1 MRLPHLDPRRS
12 LRARLIFTGAFG
24 LILVVGGIAGLLGFS
39 ARMRGQLSA
48 AVDEWAEEQRVADR
62 ISHAAIRQFLIV
74 FSLREREGLEAR
86 EEFRAAGDIVY
97 DQLGVYLLR
106 DLTSSQRL
114 QLETIKE
121 QHQQLEVAA
130 ARAADLFGRGET
142 PAGEASFD
150 VMSAHAFAML
160 DALDTFLRMREAD
173 LDQLRRVQTGAF
185 RTMHTLGAILGVLLL
200 LAAATWGRFMF
211 QRVDRP
217 LAELTAAARGM
228 ERGDLAVRV
237 PEAHD
242 EEFATVAASFNTMA
256 ASLADALG
264 TARRSEETFRHLF
277 SNNPLPMWVYDL
289 ETLQFLEVNAA
300 AVAHYGYPR
309 DEFLGMRLTDIR
321 PPEDVPRLLAN
332 VTRERAAL
340 EESGDWRHRLR
351 DGRIIDVDIT
361 SHLLT
366 FGGQRAAL
374 VVAQDV
380 TRRKRAEDELR
391 ASEERHRGLVDRA
404 IFGIYRSGLQRKFL
418 AVNRA
423 LADMLGYESTADLLE
438 VDVEALYVDPA
449 VRHGLLRRFR
459 EADRVEDAEVE
470 WKRKDGRPVTLRLRG
485 RSIRDAEGRFQCFE
499 MFAED
504 VTAQRAVEAQLR
516 QSQKMEAVGQLTGG
530 IAHDFNN
537 LLSVIIPYAQFAMD
551 RLPDADPLRDDIKEI
566 QDAGRRA
573 ADLTRQLLAFSRQ
586 QILEPQVI
594 SLNGVLDGVEKML
607 RRLLPENIAIDVR
620 RAPDL
625 GSVLADPGQLEQVI
639 VNLAVNARDAMPGGG
654 KLTIETG
661 NVEVDEEYAER
672 HISVTPGRYV
682 RLSVTDTGSG
692 MSPATRDRIFEPFF
706 TTKEMGKGTGM
717 GLATAFGIVKQSSGN
732 IWVYSEPGAGTTFK
746 IYLPRVDAP
755 AAEIRRVH
763 ADAGATGT
771 ETVLIAEDEDVVRRA
786 AVRILESAGYR
797 VLVAANGEAAVRL
810 CEQHRDEIHL
820 LLTDVVMPRIGGRD
834 LALRVRALNPGLKV
848 LFMSGYADDAIV
860 HNGVLDPGAQF
871 IGKPFSVAELK
882 RKVREVL
889 DGI

>member
-1 MRLPHLDPRRS
+1 
-12 LRARLIFTGAFG
+12 LIVTGALG
-24 LILVVGGIAGLLGFS
+24 LILVVGGIAGLLGFT
-39 ARMRGQLSA
+39 AHLRGQLSA

-62 ISHAAIRQFLIV
+62 ISRAAIRQFLIV
-74 FSLREREGLEAR
+74 FSLREREGR
-86 EEFRAAGDIVY
+86 ELREDFRAAGDIVY
-97 DQLGVYLLR
+97 DQLRVYLLR
-106 DLTSSQRL
+106 DLTSSQRI

-160 DALDTFLRMREAD
+160 DALDAFLRMREAD
-173 LDQLRRVQTGAF
+173 LDQLRRAQTGAF
-185 RTMHTLGAILGVLLL
+185 RTMYTLGAILGALLL
-200 LAAATWGRFMF
+200 LGAATWGRLMF
-211 QRVDRP
+211 ERVDRP
-217 LAELTAAARGM
+217 LAELTAAAREM

-242 EEFATVAASFNTMA
+242 EEFATVAAGFNTMA

-264 TARRSEETFRHLF
+264 AARRSEETFRHLF

-309 DEFLGMRLTDIR
+309 DEFLSMRLTDIR
-321 PPEDVPRLLAN
+321 PPEDLPRFLAD
-332 VTRERAAL
+332 VARERAAL
-340 EESGDWRHRLR
+340 DESRDWRHRLK
-351 DGRIIDVDIT
+351 DGRIINVDVT

-366 FGGQRAAL
+366 FGGRRAAL
-374 VVAQDV
+374 LVAQDI
-380 TRRKRAEDELR
+380 TRRKQAEDQLR
-391 ASEERHRGLVDRA
+391 ASEERHRGLVDHA
-404 IFGIYRSGLQRKFL
+404 MFGIYRSGLEGKFL
-418 AVNRA
+418 TVNPA
-423 LADMLGYESTADLLE
+423 LADMLGYESTAALLE

-449 VRHGLLRRFR
+449 VRHELLRRFR
-459 EADRVEDAEVE
+459 ETDRVDDAEVE
-470 WKRKDGRPVTLRLRG
+470 WKRRDGRPVTVRLRG
-485 RSIRDAEGRFQCFE
+485 RSIRDAEGRFQWFE

-504 VTAQRAVEAQLR
+504 VTAQRAVEARLR
-516 QSQKMEAVGQLTGG
+516 QSQKMEAIGQLTAG

-551 RLPDADPLRDDIKEI
+551 QLPEADPLRDDIREI
-566 QDAGRRA
+566 HDAGRRA
-573 ADLTRQLLAFSRQ
+573 ADLTRHLLAFGRQ

-594 SLNGVLDGVEKML
+594 SLNDVLDDVENML
-607 RRLLPENIAIDVR
+607 RRLLRENIAIDVR
-620 RAPDL
+620 RAPEL
-625 GSVLADPGQLEQVI
+625 GSVLADPGQVEQVI
-639 VNLAVNARDAMPGGG
+639 VNLAVNSRDAMPGGG

-672 HISVTPGRYV
+672 HVSVTPGRYV

-692 MSPATRDRIFEPFF
+692 MSAATRDRIFEPFF
-706 TTKEMGKGTGM
+706 TTKEKGKGTGL
-717 GLATAFGIVKQSSGN
+717 GLATAFGIVKQSGGN

-746 IYLPRVDAP
+746 IYLPRVDAS
-755 AAEIRRVH
+755 AAKIRRVP
-763 ADAGATGT
+763 AEAGATGT
-771 ETVLIAEDEDVVRRA
+771 ETVLVAEDEDAVRRA

-797 VLVAANGEAAVRL
+797 VLVAANGDAAVRL
-810 CEQHRDEIHL
+810 CEQHQDEIRL
-820 LLTDVVMPRIGGRD
+820 LLTDVVMPNMSGRE
-834 LALRVRALNPGLKV
+834 LALRVRALIPGLTV

-860 HNGVLDPGAQF
+860 HHGVLDPGTRF
-871 IGKPFSVAELK
+871 IGKPFSVAELR

-889 DGI
+889 DET